1 MTNENSGS
9 ADRETGSAFMPK
21 FDSNGLLTAVVVDA
35 GTKDILMVAMMNQL
49 AIDKTRESGIAHFHS
64 RSRGTLWMKGE
75 SSGNILKVRR
85 LLVDCDQ
92 DSLVLECEPAGPICH
107 TGSRSC
113 FFRELEGGVL
123 KSKTS

>member
-113 FFRELEGGVL
+113 FFRALESGVL
-123 KSKTS
+123 KPKTS